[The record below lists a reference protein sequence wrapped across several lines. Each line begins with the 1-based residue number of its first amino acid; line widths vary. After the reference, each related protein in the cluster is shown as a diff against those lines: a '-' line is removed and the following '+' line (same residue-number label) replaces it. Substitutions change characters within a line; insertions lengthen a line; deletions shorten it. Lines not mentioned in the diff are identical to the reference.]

1 MMPRVI
7 EIDAAKE
14 MRALG
19 CDETGI
25 KLMAPKAVLRVIK
38 LRGLRPAAANIIK
51 QEMLSFGG
59 DAATAY
65 GTVNFSVKATD
76 LLIFGTIKQFRL
88 LIEKLKMH
96 QFGLPEVSRAID
108 STLRNYASTPRP
120 MRIGPRTLDLGLRTH
135 VMGILNITPDSFY
148 DGGKFFDP
156 RKALSRAEKMVEEG
170 ADIIDVGGESTRPGA
185 KPVPVKEEIERVV
198 PVILTLSK
206 NRKAV
211 ISIDTRKAAVAQAA
225 LEAGAHMVND
235 VSGLCYDK
243 KMAKLI
249 GRYKVPVCVM
259 HMRGNPR
266 SMQKNPSYF
275 DLMGEVIEELEESLA
290 IAKNAGILH
299 EKIMVDP
306 GIGFGKSVENN
317 LEILR
322 RLREL
327 KVLGRPILVGPS
339 RKSTIGKVL
348 DLPVE
353 ERLEGTAAAVAVA
366 VMNGADLVR
375 VHDVKEMGRVVRMA
389 DAIVRRR

>member
-1 MMPRVI
+1 
-7 EIDAAKE
+7 
-14 MRALG
+14 
-19 CDETGI
+19 
-25 KLMAPKAVLRVIK
+25 
-38 LRGLRPAAANIIK
+38 
-51 QEMLSFGG
+51 
-59 DAATAY
+59 
-65 GTVNFSVKATD
+65 
-76 LLIFGTIKQFRL
+76 
-88 LIEKLKMH
+88 
-96 QFGLPEVSRAID
+96 
-108 STLRNYASTPRP
+108 
-120 MRIGPRTLDLGLRTH
+120 
-135 VMGILNITPDSFY
+135 MGVLNITPDSFY

-185 KPVPVKEEIERVV
+185 KPVPVKEEVERVV

-235 VSGLCYDK
+235 VSGLRYDK